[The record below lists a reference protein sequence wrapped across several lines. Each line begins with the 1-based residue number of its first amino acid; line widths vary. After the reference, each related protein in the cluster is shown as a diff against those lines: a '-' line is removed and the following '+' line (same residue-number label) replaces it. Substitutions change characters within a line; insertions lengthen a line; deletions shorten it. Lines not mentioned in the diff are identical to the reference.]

1 MANTIAVPNG
11 LGKAY
16 TYENWMKITDPTS
29 NQYKLREQAFTK
41 GVASYDSGGYARING
56 RYVVAVTEKFGKVGD
71 YIDIQTANGKTIN
84 AVIGDIKRVT
94 DARANEWGHE
104 HGQVVVE
111 YVTNWDDH
119 HENRTGDGGI
129 ISITNTGK
137 NFLSGDYMSG
147 TDATTQSGLSS
158 GLWDS
163 VLTWIITTVIII
175 FLVVVAVWFFCKAF
189 NIKIG
194 GLL

>member
-11 LGKAY
+11 LGKYY
-16 TYENWMKITDPTS
+16 TYMNWNTVTAPDS
-29 NQYKLREQAFTK
+29 NQYKLREQAFTN
-41 GVASYDSGGYARING
+41 GVASYDADGYARING
-56 RYVVAVTEKFGKVGD
+56 RYVVAVTSKFGNVGD

-84 AVIGDIKRVT
+84 AVIGDIKRTT
-94 DARANEWGHE
+94 DSGANEWGHE
-104 HGQVVVE
+104 GGQVVVE
-111 YVTNWDDH
+111 YITNWNSHD
-119 HENRTGDGGI
+119 NPKTDGGI
-129 ISITNTGK
+129 TSITNTGK

-147 TDATTQSGLSS
+147 TDTNTQSGLSS